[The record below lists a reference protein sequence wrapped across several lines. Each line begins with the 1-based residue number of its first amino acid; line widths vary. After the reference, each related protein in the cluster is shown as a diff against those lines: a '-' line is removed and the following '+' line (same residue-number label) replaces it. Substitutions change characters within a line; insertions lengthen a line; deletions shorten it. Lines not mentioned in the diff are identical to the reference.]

1 MQETW
6 VYFLGQENPLEKGM
20 ATHSKIL
27 AWEIPWTE
35 EPGGLHSPW
44 DGKDLNTT
52 EQLSRYTHMYTH
64 HHLQEAFSLPT
75 SCSFSLRKSTIQC
88 VLAQMREA
96 LVYVVQRTQGSDP
109 YSAMNCVCDSKEV
122 TSSLWNVM
130 YSVIHSINNISLFP
144 LYGAHILVGEIGN

>member
-1 MQETW
+1 MQEMW
-6 VYFLGQENPLEKGM
+6 VHSLGQENPLEKGM

-35 EPGGLHSPW
+35 EPGGLHIPW

-52 EQLSRYTHMYTH
+52 KRLSTHTH
-64 HHLQEAFSLPT
+64 HHLQEAFFLPP
-75 SCSFSLRKSTIQC
+75 SCSFSLQISTIHY
-88 VLAQMREA
+88 VLFQMREA
-96 LVYVVQRTQGSDP
+96 LVDVVQRTRGSDP
-109 YSAMNCVCDSKEV
+109 YSTMNCVCDSKQF

-144 LYGAHILVGEIGN
+144 LYGAYILVGEIGY